1 MSKIVKTAVIA
12 GTPVDTQMGVEY
24 IERKM
29 HEAGCEP
36 GFMPLYCP
44 AAIDCDDQ
52 VKFQYSDDDEK
63 RAIMDNIFD
72 QAIQDGARDF
82 FIYCNSLSGAFD
94 FDSYALRKSID
105 SGEDIR
111 IYTPLQVYRRLGSAY
126 GRVGV
131 MAANNL
137 SAHGIEEALMAAIE
151 AILFAMGDSV
161 EIADLAKALCQSERH
176 ITDAAAKLEAGY
188 EERHAGIMIQ
198 RFDSALQ
205 MSTTSSQYQN
215 LIRIAR
221 VPKKLTLSD
230 SVIET
235 LSIIAYKQPIT
246 KAEIEDIRGV
256 SSDYAINKLISY
268 DLVKELGRKDAPGRP
283 LLFGTTEQFLRS
295 FGVKDL
301 TELPGP
307 DTVKTLEFKEEAEKE
322 VDSRLG
328 V

>member
-24 IERKM
+24 IERKT

-137 SAHGIEEALMAAIE
+137 SAHGIEEALMAANPDIYMIGTGNMAIVRAIE
-151 AILFAMGDSV
+151 DEMPPEEIVDKCG
-161 EIADLAKALCQSERH
+161 IADLLKYFEACGAEAL
-176 ITDAAAKLEAGY
+176 
-188 EERHAGIMIQ
+188 
-198 RFDSALQ
+198 
-205 MSTTSSQYQN
+205 
-215 LIRIAR
+215 
-221 VPKKLTLSD
+221 V
-230 SVIET
+230 
-235 LSIIAYKQPIT
+235 
-246 KAEIEDIRGV
+246 
-256 SSDYAINKLISY
+256 
-268 DLVKELGRKDAPGRP
+268 LGCTHFPY
-283 LLFGTTEQFLRS
+283 
-295 FGVKDL
+295 
-301 TELPGP
+301 
-307 DTVKTLEFKEEAEKE
+307 FKEELEKLTSLPIIDPADE
-322 VDSRLG
+322 MFEALPKATR
-328 V
+328 